1 MSDSQDNSNSDSDPT
16 PDVRIVAT
24 CDLCGMP
31 AAPMSR
37 EKTEDDSETNEDR
50 CPECGQSKNRRSNS
64 SGSSRGSDSSDN
76 RASRDNSGSQG
87 TPELIDPS
95 VISTEAGR
103 EESVQE
109 WLDRELPQ
117 HYEVEDILFHCNDY
131 IAVYVKD
138 AELEKRFLLKV
149 EKRPTA
155 GEPVGSTKIAE
166 AELVASLN
174 HPHLL
179 TVYDTGFT
187 KEGRLYLLM
196 EPPGRRHLEHVI
208 QEEGF
213 LDLPVAL
220 ALFEQYCEAAQALHE
235 LSLTHGAIR
244 PRSFMIMESDQTAD
258 GIPIGKLTNYG
269 ITRYCEDNIKQP
281 TKVGRNYT
289 CIDAFYWS
297 PEECNQLP
305 PDQKAEIYSFGCVLF
320 HSITGKPVF
329 RARDL
334 KEAVKQHTDDTRAR
348 FRRQYEI
355 PDDVQKVVLRL
366 LEKEPSK
373 RYSDLKEVSL
383 ALSELATGKKIER
396 INIWQKILK
405 RVKEENRKRF

>member
-1 MSDSQDNSNSDSDPT
+1 MSDSQDNSNSDSEPN

-24 CDLCGMP
+24 CDLCAMP
-31 AAPMSR
+31 IGSMSR
-37 EKTEDDSETNEDR
+37 EQAADNSESGGER
-50 CPECGQSKNRRSNS
+50 CPECGQSKDSRNKAN
-64 SGSSRGSDSSDN
+64 RGS
-76 RASRDNSGSQG
+76 RSQE

-138 AELEKRFLLKV
+138 DELGKRFLLKV
-149 EKRPTA
+149 EKRATA
-155 GEPVGSTKIAE
+155 KEPIGSTKIAE
-166 AELVASLN
+166 AEMLASLN

-220 ALFEQYCEAAQALHE
+220 SLFEQYCEAVQALHE

-244 PRSFMIMESDQTAD
+244 PRSFMIMESEQKAGD
-258 GIPIGKLTNYG
+258 IPIGKLTNYG

-305 PDQKAEIYSFGCVLF
+305 TDQKAEVYSFGCVLF
-320 HSITGKPVF
+320 HSITGKPVY

-355 PDDVQKVVLRL
+355 PDDVQSVVLKM
-366 LEKEPSK
+366 LEKDPSK
-373 RYSDLKEVSL
+373 RYSDLKEVAQ
-383 ALSELATGKKIER
+383 ALGELATGKKNQR

-405 RVKEENRKRF
+405 RVKDENRKRF